1 MVRKRFLIVLFLSF
15 SSFVLANSADGDGDG
30 YPDAVHVR
38 DATDREAFRRWFA
51 AVAEAQYTHLAEDWR
66 ERDCAGL
73 LRYAFVEAL
82 KPKTAEWSSK
92 FPYLP
97 ERNIPPVR
105 GLSYPLPELSRSVFR
120 IAPGPYRPG
129 DVEEGRFVGLAT
141 AAELMRYSSLPLGRT
156 PDVAERGDLL
166 FFAHPLAGGSG
177 YHSMVYLGDG
187 MVVYHTGLSAEAGG
201 EVRLLSLATLS
212 KHPDSSW
219 HPVPENPHFLG
230 FYRWKI
236 VY

>member
-1 MVRKRFLIVLFLSF
+1 
-15 SSFVLANSADGDGDG
+15 
-30 YPDAVHVR
+30 
-38 DATDREAFRRWFA
+38 
-51 AVAEAQYTHLAEDWR
+51 
-66 ERDCAGL
+66 
-73 LRYAFVEAL
+73 
-82 KPKTAEWSSK
+82 
-92 FPYLP
+92 
-97 ERNIPPVR
+97 
-105 GLSYPLPELSRSVFR
+105 
-120 IAPGPYRPG
+120 
-129 DVEEGRFVGLAT
+129 VEEGRFVGLAT

-166 FFAHPLAGGSG
+166 FFAHPLAAGSG